1 MVVNC
6 KLLKD
11 YMGYKAGMEVPILDS
26 YYNKLEKEGVV
37 QSIGNSLNQWYIAPK
52 PAEYYEEE

>member
-11 YMGYKAGMEVPILDS
+11 YMGYKSGMEIPMLET
-26 YYNKLEKEGVV
+26 YYNKLVKDGVV
-37 QSIGNSLNQWYIAPK
+37 ERIEKSIDQWYVAPK
-52 PAEYYEEE
+52 PAEYFEEE